1 LKGRRKFK
9 MSLNLYSRKK
19 QEASMVDEEAAL
31 LRQELQ
37 EVRSLVSEILERL
50 PVRRREP
57 AKLVDMDER
66 ADRVVKGMATRLTKK
81 VKHA

>member
-1 LKGRRKFK
+1 
-9 MSLNLYSRKK
+9 
-19 QEASMVDEEAAL
+19 MVDEEAAL